1 MFVKEYDKFR
11 KDVEKTIY
19 AFFKLKPEEL
29 EPYLDTFHKK
39 YDRMY
44 DLNKVSYKDIAPELR
59 EELMLYKTMNYFYN
73 IWIKLNE
80 LEPYITD
87 EARNLDE
94 RS

>member
-29 EPYLDTFHKK
+29 ESYLDTFHKK

-73 IWIKLNE
+73 IWVKLNE

-94 RS
+94 